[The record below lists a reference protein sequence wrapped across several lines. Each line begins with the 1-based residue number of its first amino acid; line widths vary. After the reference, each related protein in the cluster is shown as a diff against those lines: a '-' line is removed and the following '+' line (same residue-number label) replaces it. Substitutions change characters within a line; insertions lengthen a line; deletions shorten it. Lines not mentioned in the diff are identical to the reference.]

1 MIRMPIPS
9 KPTLFADATSIV
21 NTERSEAIA
30 FFRKPANKD
39 KTFIFKAYKKKP
51 IVQALNEHFSN
62 KCAYCESSYAATAP
76 VDVEHYRPKSEIVED
91 EKKIRPGYYWLACD
105 WGNLLPSC
113 RDCNS
118 PRNHT
123 FANVIVELR
132 GKANLFPIANPK
144 QRAKKPGQ
152 ESREQRLLLHPYR
165 DDPAK
170 HIEYTADGVIRPKL
184 DKAGRPSRKGRTSIR
199 VYGLDRPLL
208 SDARRKHAVQTQ
220 GAIEK
225 IRGLL
230 ELLSASET
238 SKSKAKA
245 EKLLTTEIAD
255 LKRKL
260 LQTEVYSAMHQHLAN
275 EFLDSL

>member
-1 MIRMPIPS
+1 MIRMPVPP
-9 KPTLFADATSIV
+9 KPTLFDNTTSIV

-30 FFRKPANKD
+30 FFRKRANKD
-39 KTFIFKAYKKKP
+39 KGFTFKAYKEKP
-51 IVQALNEHFSN
+51 IVKALNEHFAY

-91 EKKIRPGYYWLACD
+91 KKKIRPGYYWLACD
-105 WGNLLPSC
+105 WGNLLPAC

-123 FANVIVELR
+123 FANGIVDLR
-132 GKANLFPIANPK
+132 GKANSFPIANPK

-165 DDPAK
+165 DDPTK
-170 HIEYTADGVIRPKL
+170 HIEYTVDGVIRPKL
-184 DKAGRPSRKGRTSIR
+184 DKAGRSSRKGRTSIR

-208 SDARRKHAVQTQ
+208 TDARRKQAIQTQ

-225 IRGLL
+225 IRGLV
-230 ELLSASET
+230 ELLDKSET
-238 SKSKAKA
+238 STGKARA

-255 LKRKL
+255 LKKKL